1 MTFYLP
7 RKTFPLSRTAAA
19 LLLSLVVL
27 TTQAQQRVVVPEV
40 IDFANIRL
48 ELSNEARKKIQTDVD
63 ALTRYEKY
71 YNAKVERIN
80 AYFPLIEQV
89 LREEGL
95 PDDIKYLVIQE
106 SALVGDAVSSSQAV
120 GYWQFKEGTAREVG
134 LLINGAVDERMN
146 IITATRGAARY
157 FKSNNAYFDN
167 WLYALMAYYEGPG
180 GALKKADKSDYGAR
194 KMRLRGNT
202 HWYVLKYLSHK
213 LAFEPAVGQP
223 MATPV
228 QLITYDEGAGKT
240 LADVAREFDLGEEYL
255 EPYNLWL
262 RQRLIP
268 ATKAFP
274 VIVPRYNAIP
284 ADDLLAQRDGPEQQN
299 ADRGNQEGAKSEAAT
314 RSAEAVRLSNP
325 TYFDEQRDTEKFPV
339 IREGST
345 FRGEKRLLIN
355 GIPGIIAQA
364 GEDVSALAAR
374 TGILSSQLVRYNDL
388 TSQRASV
395 QEGMGYY
402 LRPKKN
408 RAPAHYHT
416 VAPGENLWSIS
427 QRLGVKLKKLTRNNR
442 MKREDALKPGL
453 VLWLRFIRPQ
463 SVPVTYRAVPKEV
476 AQPSLTHQTSSSI
489 ESTRGASTLG
499 ASTRGASTPGA
510 STRGAS
516 EPNAPDD
523 SSASGSASD
532 LPVLLA
538 NEEVDSPPVA
548 DQPVYGNPTED
559 EGWRGAEET
568 NRRTHTVAP
577 RETLYGIARRYQLSA
592 TQLAKYNALEVG
604 EPLRVGQT
612 LNLTAPEEQ
621 AKRATQQALVMH
633 EVQAGETMFQ
643 IARQHGVT
651 IQNLMEWNNKSG
663 FDLAAGEQLK
673 VYK

>member
-1 MTFYLP
+1 MTFYP
-7 RKTFPLSRTAAA
+7 CCRANSSSFIRCIVATV
-19 LLLSLVVL
+19 LLFSFVLVA
-27 TTQAQQRVVVPEV
+27 QAQQRVVVPEV
-40 IDFANIRL
+40 LDFANMRL
-48 ELSNEARKKIQTDVD
+48 ELSSDARKKVQTDVD

-71 YNAKVERIN
+71 YNAKAERIN

-89 LREEGL
+89 LREEEV

-120 GYWQFKEGTAREVG
+120 GYWQFKEGTAQEVG
-134 LLINGAVDERMN
+134 LLVTGAVDERMN

-180 GALKKADKSDYGAR
+180 GALKKADKSNYGAR

-202 HWYVLKYLSHK
+202 HWYVLKYLAHK

-223 MATPV
+223 MDTPV
-228 QLITYDEGAGKT
+228 QLVAYTEGAGKT
-240 LADVAREFDLGEEYL
+240 LADVAREFDLEEAYL

-262 RQRLIP
+262 RQRRIP
-268 ATKAFP
+268 ATKPFP

-284 ADDLLAQRDGPEQQN
+284 ADDLLAQRGSPDQQD
-299 ADRGNQEGAKSEAAT
+299 ADRDRGDQGKARPEAA
-314 RSAEAVRLSNP
+314 RSTAQGVGLSNP

-339 IREGST
+339 IREGDT

-364 GEDVSALAAR
+364 GEDVSALSERA
-374 TGILSSQLVRYNDL
+374 GVSSSQLVRFNDL
-388 TSQRASV
+388 TSKRARV
-395 QEGMGYY
+395 EEGMGYY

-442 MKREDALKPGL
+442 MKREDALPPGL

-463 SVPVTYRAVPKEV
+463 HVPVTYRPSPDATS
-476 AQPSLTHQTSSSI
+476 QPSLAQQNPSSTELPRRASKPTDPDD
-489 ESTRGASTLG
+489 SLVVGAST
-499 ASTRGASTPGA
+499 
-510 STRGAS
+510 S
-516 EPNAPDD
+516 EFPA
-523 SSASGSASD
+523 
-532 LPVLLA
+532 LLA
-538 NEEVDSPPVA
+538 NEGGNSPRSAATEPA
-548 DQPVYGNPTED
+548 YGNPSED
-559 EGWRGAEET
+559 DGWRGSEET
-568 NRRTHTVAP
+568 NRRTYTVGP

-592 TQLAKYNALEVG
+592 TQLAKYNALEVS

-612 LNLTAPEEQ
+612 LYLTPPEEQ
-621 AKRATQQALVMH
+621 AKRTAQQALVMH

>member
-1 MTFYLP
+1 MTLYLP
-7 RKTFPLSRTAAA
+7 RRTSAPLSVRRVAAA
-19 LLLSLVVL
+19 VLLLLL
-27 TTQAQQRVVVPEV
+27 LARAAPAQQRVVVPEV
-40 IDFANIRL
+40 VDFANMRL
-48 ELSNEARKKIQTDVD
+48 ELSNDARKKIQTDVD

-89 LREEGL
+89 LREEGV

-120 GYWQFKEGTAREVG
+120 GYWQFKEGTAQEVG
-134 LLINGAVDERMN
+134 LLVNGAVDERMN

-180 GALKKADKSDYGAR
+180 GALKKADKSEYGAR

-223 MATPV
+223 MDTPV
-228 QLITYDEGAGKT
+228 ELVAYTEGAGKT
-240 LADVAREFDLGEEYL
+240 LADVAREFNLEEAYL

-262 RQRLIP
+262 RQRRIP
-268 ATKAFP
+268 ATKPFP

-284 ADDLLAQRDGPEQQN
+284 ADDLLAQRDSPEQQN
-299 ADRGNQEGAKSEAAT
+299 ADGDRGKASPEAK
-314 RSAEAVRLSNP
+314 RSKAQVVGLSNP
-325 TYFDEQRDTEKFPV
+325 TYFDEQRNTEKFPV
-339 IREGST
+339 IREGAT

-355 GIPGIIAQA
+355 GIPGIVAQA
-364 GEDVSALAAR
+364 GEDVSALAERA
-374 TGILSSQLVRYNDL
+374 GVSSSQLVRFNDL
-388 TSQRASV
+388 TSKRARV
-395 QEGMGYY
+395 EEGMGYY

-463 SVPVTYRAVPKEV
+463 QVPVTYRAVPGAV
-476 AQPSLTHQTSSSI
+476 AQPSLAQRRPSSSEGGAT
-489 ESTRGASTLG
+489 ES
-499 ASTRGASTPGA
+499 
-510 STRGAS
+510 
-516 EPNAPDD
+516 NPDD
-523 SSASGSASD
+523 SLIVSKPAFDG
-532 LPVLLA
+532 PVLMA
-538 NEEVDSPPVA
+538 NEKADASPRPL
-548 DQPVYGNPTED
+548 DRPTYGNPTED
-559 EGWRGAEET
+559 DGWRGNKVT
-568 NRRTHTVAP
+568 SRRTHTVAP

-592 TQLAKYNALEVG
+592 TQLAKYNALEVS

-612 LNLTAPEEQ
+612 LYLTPPEEQ
-621 AKRATQQALVMH
+621 AKRVAQQALVMH
-633 EVQAGETMFQ
+633 EVQTGETMFQ

-651 IQNLMEWNNKSG
+651 IQNLMEWNNKNG
-663 FDLAAGEQLK
+663 FDLVAGEQLK

>member
-1 MTFYLP
+1 MMFYL
-7 RKTFPLSRTAAA
+7 SRRASAYLLIRRAAVV
-19 LLLSLVVL
+19 LLLLLFARS
-27 TTQAQQRVVVPEV
+27 APGQQRVVVPEV
-40 IDFANIRL
+40 LDFANMRL
-48 ELSNEARKKIQTDVD
+48 ELSSDARKKIQTDVD

-71 YNAKVERIN
+71 YNAKAERIN

-89 LREEGL
+89 LREEGV

-120 GYWQFKEGTAREVG
+120 GYWQFKEGTAQEVG
-134 LLINGAVDERMN
+134 LLVNGAVDERMN

-157 FKSNNAYFDN
+157 FKSNNTYFDN

-180 GALKKADKSDYGAR
+180 GALKKADKSNYGAR
-194 KMRLRGNT
+194 KMRLRDNT
-202 HWYVLKYLSHK
+202 HWYVLKYLAHK

-223 MATPV
+223 MDTPV
-228 QLITYDEGAGKT
+228 QLVAYTEGAGKT
-240 LADVAREFDLGEEYL
+240 LADVAREFDLEEASL

-262 RQRLIP
+262 RQRRIP
-268 ATKAFP
+268 ATKPFP
-274 VIVPRYNAIP
+274 VIVPRYNAIQ
-284 ADDLLAQRDGPEQQN
+284 ADDLLAQRGSPDQQDAN
-299 ADRGNQEGAKSEAAT
+299 RDRGDQGKARPTAQEVA
-314 RSAEAVRLSNP
+314 LNNP

-339 IREGST
+339 IRAGGT

-364 GEDVSALAAR
+364 GEDVSALAERA
-374 TGILSSQLVRYNDL
+374 GVSSSQLVRFNDL
-388 TSQRASV
+388 TSKRARV
-395 QEGMGYY
+395 EEGKGYY

-442 MKREDALKPGL
+442 MKREDALPPGL

-463 SVPVTYRAVPKEV
+463 HVPVTYRASPD
-476 AQPSLTHQTSSSI
+476 ATNQPSLAQRNASSI
-489 ESTRGASTLG
+489 ESTRRASKLTD
-499 ASTRGASTPGA
+499 
-510 STRGAS
+510 
-516 EPNAPDD
+516 PDD
-523 SSASGSASD
+523 SLVTGESASE

-538 NEEVDSPPVA
+538 NEGVDSPRAAATEPA
-548 DQPVYGNPTED
+548 YGNPSED
-559 EGWRGAEET
+559 DGWRGSEET
-568 NRRTHTVAP
+568 SRRTHTVGP

-592 TQLAKYNALEVG
+592 TQLAQYNSLEVS

-612 LNLTAPEEQ
+612 LYLTPPEEQ
-621 AKRATQQALVMH
+621 AKRAMQQALVMH

>member
-1 MTFYLP
+1 MTFYP
-7 RKTFPLSRTAAA
+7 CCRANSSFIRCIVATV
-19 LLLSLVVL
+19 LLFSLVPVA
-27 TTQAQQRVVVPEV
+27 QAQQRVVVPEV
-40 IDFANIRL
+40 VDFANMRL
-48 ELSNEARKKIQTDVD
+48 ELSSDARKKIQTDVD

-71 YNAKVERIN
+71 YNAKAERIN
-80 AYFPLIEQV
+80 AYFPLIEEV
-89 LREEGL
+89 LREEGV

-120 GYWQFKEGTAREVG
+120 GYWQFKEGTAQEVG
-134 LLINGAVDERMN
+134 LLVNGAVDERMN

-180 GALKKADKSDYGAR
+180 GALKKADKSNYGAR
-194 KMRLRGNT
+194 KMRLRDNT
-202 HWYVLKYLSHK
+202 HWYVLKYLAHK

-223 MATPV
+223 MDTPV
-228 QLITYDEGAGKT
+228 QLVAYTEGAGKT
-240 LADVAREFDLGEEYL
+240 LADVAREFDLEEAYL
-255 EPYNLWL
+255 APYNLWL
-262 RQRLIP
+262 RQRRIP
-268 ATKAFP
+268 ATKSFP

-284 ADDLLAQRDGPEQQN
+284 ADDLLAQRGSPDQQDAN
-299 ADRGNQEGAKSEAAT
+299 RDRGDQGKARPEAA
-314 RSAEAVRLSNP
+314 RSTAQGVELSNP

-339 IREGST
+339 IREGDT

-364 GEDVSALAAR
+364 GEDVSALAERA
-374 TGILSSQLVRYNDL
+374 GVSSSQLVRFNDL
-388 TSQRASV
+388 TSKRARV
-395 QEGMGYY
+395 EEGMGYY

-442 MKREDALKPGL
+442 MKREDALPPGL

-463 SVPVTYRAVPKEV
+463 HVPVTYRAIPD
-476 AQPSLTHQTSSSI
+476 ATNQPPLTQRNPSST
-489 ESTRGASTLG
+489 ELPRGASRPTDPDDSLVVG
-499 ASTRGASTPGA
+499 AST
-510 STRGAS
+510 S
-516 EPNAPDD
+516 EFPA
-523 SSASGSASD
+523 
-532 LPVLLA
+532 LLA
-538 NEEVDSPPVA
+538 NEGGNSPRSA
-548 DQPVYGNPTED
+548 ATEPVYGNPSED
-559 EGWRGAEET
+559 DGWRGSEET
-568 NRRTHTVAP
+568 NRRTHTVVP

-592 TQLAKYNALEVG
+592 TQLAKYNALEVS
-604 EPLRVGQT
+604 EPLRVGQM
-612 LNLTAPEEQ
+612 LYLTPPEEQ
-621 AKRATQQALVMH
+621 AKRAAQQALVMH

>member
-1 MTFYLP
+1 MTLYLT
-7 RKTFPLSRTAAA
+7 RRASVHLLVGRAAA
-19 LLLSLVVL
+19 VLLLLLFTRASP
-27 TTQAQQRVVVPEV
+27 AQQRVVVPEV
-40 IDFANIRL
+40 VDFANMRL
-48 ELSNEARKKIQTDVD
+48 ELSDEARKKIQTDVD

-71 YNAKVERIN
+71 YNAKAERIN

-89 LREEGL
+89 LREEEV

-120 GYWQFKEGTAREVG
+120 GYWQFKEGTAQEVG
-134 LLINGAVDERMN
+134 LLVNGAVDERMN

-180 GALKKADKSDYGAR
+180 GALKKADKSNYGAR
-194 KMRLRGNT
+194 KMRLRDNT
-202 HWYVLKYLSHK
+202 HWYVLKYLAHK
-213 LAFEPAVGQP
+213 LAFEPAVGQS
-223 MATPV
+223 MDTPV
-228 QLITYDEGAGKT
+228 QLIAYTEGAGKT
-240 LADVAREFDLGEEYL
+240 LADVAREFDLEEAYL
-255 EPYNLWL
+255 APYNLWL
-262 RQRLIP
+262 RQRRIP
-268 ATKAFP
+268 ASKPFP

-284 ADDLLAQRDGPEQQN
+284 ADDLLAQRGSPDQQDAN
-299 ADRGNQEGAKSEAAT
+299 QDRGDQGKT
-314 RSAEAVRLSNP
+314 RLETARSTAQGVGLSNP

-339 IREGST
+339 IQEGKT

-364 GEDVSALAAR
+364 GEDVSALAERA
-374 TGILSSQLVRYNDL
+374 GVSSSQLVRFNDL
-388 TSQRASV
+388 TSKRARV
-395 QEGMGYY
+395 EEGMGYY

-442 MKREDALKPGL
+442 MKREDPLKPGL

-463 SVPVTYRAVPKEV
+463 QVPVTYRAVPNEGPQPLL
-476 AQPSLTHQTSSSI
+476 AQQPA
-489 ESTRGASTLG
+489 ESPR
-499 ASTRGASTPGA
+499 
-510 STRGAS
+510 
-516 EPNAPDD
+516 
-523 SSASGSASD
+523 GSANPNDSD
-532 LPVLLA
+532 DNLVAEEPASDVPALLA
-538 NEEVDSPPVA
+538 NERADSPRAAETEPA
-548 DQPVYGNPTED
+548 YGAVPED
-559 EGWRGAEET
+559 DGWRGNEET
-568 NRRTHTVAP
+568 SRRTHTVAP

-592 TQLAKYNALEVG
+592 TQLAKYNALEVS

-612 LNLTAPEEQ
+612 LYLTPPGEQ
-621 AKRATQQALVMH
+621 AKRAAQQALVVH
-633 EVQAGETMFQ
+633 EVQTGETMFQ

-651 IQNLMEWNNKSG
+651 IQNLMEWNNKTG

>member
-1 MTFYLP
+1 MTLYLP
-7 RKTFPLSRTAAA
+7 RRASAHLLVRRAAAA
-19 LLLSLVVL
+19 LLLLL
-27 TTQAQQRVVVPEV
+27 LARTAPAQQRVVVPEV
-40 IDFANIRL
+40 VNFANMRL
-48 ELSNEARKKIQTDVD
+48 ELSNDARKKIQTDVD

-89 LREEGL
+89 LREEGV

-120 GYWQFKEGTAREVG
+120 GYWQFKEGTAQEVG
-134 LLINGAVDERMN
+134 LLVSGAVDERMN

-194 KMRLRGNT
+194 KMRLRDNT
-202 HWYVLKYLSHK
+202 HWYVLKYLAHK

-223 MATPV
+223 MDTPV
-228 QLITYDEGAGKT
+228 QLIAYTEGAGKT
-240 LADVAREFDLGEEYL
+240 LDDVAREFDLEVAYL

-262 RQRLIP
+262 RQRRIP
-268 ATKAFP
+268 ATKPFP
-274 VIVPRYNAIP
+274 VIIPRYNAIP
-284 ADDLLAQRDGPEQQN
+284 ADDLLAQRGSPEQQN
-299 ADRGNQEGAKSEAAT
+299 ADRDRGDRGKASPEAE
-314 RSAEAVRLSNP
+314 RSRAQVVGLSNP
-325 TYFDEQRDTEKFPV
+325 TYFDEQRNTEKFPV
-339 IREGST
+339 IREGAT
-345 FRGEKRLLIN
+345 FRGQKRLLIN
-355 GIPGIIAQA
+355 GISGIIAQA
-364 GEDVSALAAR
+364 GEDVSALAERA
-374 TGILSSQLVRYNDL
+374 GISSSQLVRFNDL
-388 TSQRASV
+388 TSKRARV
-395 QEGMGYY
+395 EEGMGYY

-427 QRLGVKLKKLTRNNR
+427 QRLGVKLNKLTRNNR
-442 MKREDALKPGL
+442 MKREDALPPGL

-463 SVPVTYRAVPKEV
+463 HVPVTYRPSPDATN
-476 AQPSLTHQTSSSI
+476 QPSLAQQNPSST
-489 ESTRGASTLG
+489 ELPRRASKPTD
-499 ASTRGASTPGA
+499 
-510 STRGAS
+510 
-516 EPNAPDD
+516 PDD
-523 SSASGSASD
+523 SLVVGASASE
-532 LPVLLA
+532 LPTLLA
-538 NEEVDSPPVA
+538 NEGGNSPRTA
-548 DQPVYGNPTED
+548 ATEPVYGNPSED
-559 EGWRGAEET
+559 DGWRGSEET

-592 TQLAKYNALEVG
+592 TQLAKYNALEVS

-612 LNLTAPEEQ
+612 LYLAPPEEQ
-621 AKRATQQALVMH
+621 AQRAEQQALLMH

>member
-1 MTFYLP
+1 MTFYP
-7 RKTFPLSRTAAA
+7 CCRANSSFIRCIAATV
-19 LLLSLVVL
+19 LLFSFVLVA
-27 TTQAQQRVVVPEV
+27 QAQQRVVVPEV
-40 IDFANIRL
+40 VDFANMRL
-48 ELSNEARKKIQTDVD
+48 ELSSDARKKIQTDVD

-71 YNAKVERIN
+71 YNAKAERIN
-80 AYFPLIEQV
+80 AYFPLIEEV
-89 LREEGL
+89 LREEGV

-120 GYWQFKEGTAREVG
+120 GYWQFKEGTAQEVG
-134 LLINGAVDERMN
+134 LLVTGAVDERMN

-180 GALKKADKSDYGAR
+180 GALKKADKSNYGAR

-202 HWYVLKYLSHK
+202 HWYVLKYLAHK

-223 MATPV
+223 MDTPV
-228 QLITYDEGAGKT
+228 QLVAYTEGAGKT
-240 LADVAREFDLGEEYL
+240 LADVAREFDLEEAYL
-255 EPYNLWL
+255 APYNLWL
-262 RQRLIP
+262 RQRRIP
-268 ATKAFP
+268 ATKPFP

-284 ADDLLAQRDGPEQQN
+284 ADDLLAQRGSPDQQDAN
-299 ADRGNQEGAKSEAAT
+299 RDRGDQGKTRPEAA
-314 RSAEAVRLSNP
+314 RSTAQGVELSNP

-339 IREGST
+339 IREGDT

-364 GEDVSALAAR
+364 GEDVSALAERA
-374 TGILSSQLVRYNDL
+374 GVSSSQLVRFNDL
-388 TSQRASV
+388 TSKRARV
-395 QEGMGYY
+395 EEGMGYY

-442 MKREDALKPGL
+442 MKREDALPPGL

-463 SVPVTYRAVPKEV
+463 HVPVTYRPSPDATS
-476 AQPSLTHQTSSSI
+476 QPSLAQRNPSST
-489 ESTRGASTLG
+489 ELPRRASKP
-499 ASTRGASTPGA
+499 AD
-510 STRGAS
+510 
-516 EPNAPDD
+516 PDD
-523 SSASGSASD
+523 SLVVGASASE
-532 LPVLLA
+532 LPALLA
-538 NEEVDSPPVA
+538 NEGGNLPRTAATE
-548 DQPVYGNPTED
+548 PVYGNPSED
-559 EGWRGAEET
+559 DGWRGSEET
-568 NRRTHTVAP
+568 NRRTHTVVP

-592 TQLAKYNALEVG
+592 TQLAKYNALEVS

-612 LNLTAPEEQ
+612 LYLTPAEEQ
-621 AKRATQQALVMH
+621 AKRTAQQALVMH

>member
-1 MTFYLP
+1 MPTCGWSF
-7 RKTFPLSRTAAA
+7 
-19 LLLSLVVL
+19 
-27 TTQAQQRVVVPEV
+27 
-40 IDFANIRL
+40 
-48 ELSNEARKKIQTDVD
+48 SNDARKKIQTDVD

-89 LREEGL
+89 LREEGV

-134 LLINGAVDERMN
+134 LLINGAVNERMN

-180 GALKKADKSDYGAR
+180 GALKKADKSEYGAR
-194 KMRLRGNT
+194 KMRLGGKT

-213 LAFEPAVGQP
+213 LAFEPAVGRP

-228 QLITYDEGAGKT
+228 QLISYTEGVGKT

-255 EPYNLWL
+255 APYNLWL
-262 RQRLIP
+262 RQRRIP

-274 VIVPRYNAIP
+274 VIVPRYHAIP

-299 ADRGNQEGAKSEAAT
+299 TDRSDQVIAQSKAAT
-314 RSAEAVRLSNP
+314 RSSSKTAGLSNP
-325 TYFDEQRDTEKFPV
+325 TYFNEQQNTDKFPV
-339 IREGST
+339 IREGKT

-355 GIPGIIAQA
+355 GIPGIVAQK
-364 GEDVSALAAR
+364 GENVSALAERA
-374 TGILSSQLVRYNDL
+374 GISTSQLVRCNDL
-388 TSQRASV
+388 TSKRARM

-416 VAPGENLWSIS
+416 VGRGENLWSIS
-427 QRLGVKLKKLTRNNR
+427 QRLGVKIKKLTRNNR

-463 SVPVTYRAVPKEV
+463 SVPVTYRAVPDEE
-476 AQPSLTHQTSSSI
+476 AQPALAQRALSST
-489 ESTRGASTLG
+489 ESTRGASARG
-499 ASTRGASTPGA
+499 VSTRNDRPIAET
-510 STRGAS
+510 
-516 EPNAPDD
+516 
-523 SSASGSASD
+523 ASD

-538 NEEVDSPPVA
+538 NEKSDSPQA
-548 DQPVYGNPTED
+548 ANKPVYSNPTED
-559 EGWRGAEET
+559 EGWRGAEIT
-568 NRRTHTVAP
+568 ARRTHTVAS

-592 TQLAKYNALEVG
+592 TQLAKYNALEVS

-612 LNLTAPEEQ
+612 LYLAPPEEQ
-621 AKRATQQALVMH
+621 ARRVAQQELVMH

-663 FDLAAGEQLK
+663 FNLAAGEQLK

>member
-1 MTFYLP
+1 MTFQLP
-7 RKTFPLSRTAAA
+7 QRASIAPFIRCITATIS
-19 LLLSLVVL
+19 LSLSALVAP
-27 TTQAQQRVVVPEV
+27 AQQRVVVPEV
-40 IDFANIRL
+40 VDFANMRL

-89 LREEGL
+89 LREEGV

-120 GYWQFKEGTAREVG
+120 GYWQFKEGTAQEVG
-134 LLINGAVDERMN
+134 LLVNGAVDERMN
-146 IITATRGAARY
+146 IISATRGAARY

-180 GALKKADKSDYGAR
+180 GALKKADKSNYGAR
-194 KMRLRGNT
+194 KMRLGGKT

-228 QLITYDEGAGKT
+228 QLISYTEGAGKT
-240 LADVAREFDLGEEYL
+240 LADVAREFDLETEYL

-262 RQRLIP
+262 RQRRIP
-268 ATKAFP
+268 ATKALP
-274 VIVPRYNAIP
+274 VIVPRYDAIP
-284 ADDLLAQRDGPEQQN
+284 ADDLLAQRDAPDQQN
-299 ADRGNQEGAKSEAAT
+299 ADRGDPVGSKSEAAG
-314 RSAEAVRLSNP
+314 RFAETGTLRNP

-339 IREGST
+339 IREGNT

-355 GIPGIIAQA
+355 GIPGIVAQA
-364 GEDVSALAAR
+364 GEDVSALAERAGMS
-374 TGILSSQLVRYNDL
+374 TSQLVRYNDL
-388 TSQRASV
+388 TSKQARV

-463 SVPVTYRAVPKEV
+463 QVPVTYRAVPNGV
-476 AQPSLTHQTSSSI
+476 TQPSLAQRPSS
-489 ESTRGASTLG
+489 
-499 ASTRGASTPGA
+499 P
-510 STRGAS
+510 S
-516 EPNAPDD
+516 EPLRKTDQ
-523 SSASGSASD
+523 SSDPGDIPVAETASD

-538 NEEVDSPPVA
+538 NEEA
-548 DQPVYGNPTED
+548 DAPQAATKPTYGKPTED
-559 EGWRGAEET
+559 EGWRGAEAAD
-568 NRRTHTVAP
+568 RRTHTVAP

-592 TQLAKYNALEVG
+592 TQLAKYNALEVS

-612 LNLTAPEEQ
+612 LYLTPPEEQ
-621 AKRATQQALVMH
+621 ARRATQQALVMH

-651 IQNLMEWNNKSG
+651 IQDLMEWNNKSG
-663 FDLAAGEQLK
+663 FDLAADEKLK

>member
-1 MTFYLP
+1 MMPYLP
-7 RKTFPLSRTAAA
+7 RRASAHLFVRRATAV
-19 LLLSLVVL
+19 LLLLFAQ
-27 TTQAQQRVVVPEV
+27 TTQGQQRVVVPEV
-40 IDFANIRL
+40 VDFANMRL
-48 ELSNEARKKIQTDVD
+48 ELSNDARKKIQTDVD

-71 YNAKVERIN
+71 YNAKAERIN

-89 LREEGL
+89 LREEGV

-120 GYWQFKEGTAREVG
+120 GYWQFKEGTAKEVG
-134 LLINGAVDERMN
+134 LLVNGAVDERMN

-180 GALKKADKSDYGAR
+180 GALKKADKSEYGAR

-202 HWYVLKYLSHK
+202 HWYLLKYLSHK

-223 MATPV
+223 MDTPV
-228 QLITYDEGAGKT
+228 ELIAYTEGAGKT
-240 LADVAREFDLGEEYL
+240 LAEVAREFNLEEAYL

-262 RQRLIP
+262 RQRRIP
-268 ATKAFP
+268 STKPFL

-284 ADDLLAQRDGPEQQN
+284 ADDLLAQRGSPEQQD
-299 ADRGNQEGAKSEAAT
+299 ADRDRGDRGKASPEAE
-314 RSAEAVRLSNP
+314 RSRAQVVGLNNP

-339 IREGST
+339 IREGDT

-364 GEDVSALAAR
+364 DEDVSALAERA
-374 TGILSSQLVRYNDL
+374 GVSSSQLVRFNDL
-388 TSQRASV
+388 TSKRARV
-395 QEGMGYY
+395 EEGMGYY

-463 SVPVTYRAVPKEV
+463 QVPVTYQAVPGAV
-476 AQPSLTHQTSSSI
+476 AQPSLAQRRPSSS
-489 ESTRGASTLG
+489 EGGAPRNG
-499 ASTRGASTPGA
+499 
-510 STRGAS
+510 
-516 EPNAPDD
+516 PDD
-523 SSASGSASD
+523 SLIADKPAID
-532 LPVLLA
+532 RPVLMA
-538 NEEVDSPPVA
+538 NEEA
-548 DQPVYGNPTED
+548 DASRPLDRPTYGNPTED
-559 EGWRGAEET
+559 NGWRGAEEA

-592 TQLAKYNALEVG
+592 TQLAKYNALKVS

-612 LNLTAPEEQ
+612 LYLTPLEEQ
-621 AKRATQQALVMH
+621 AQRATQQALVMH
-633 EVQAGETMFQ
+633 QVQAGETMFQ

>member
-1 MTFYLP
+1 MTSYPCCRSNSSSFI
-7 RKTFPLSRTAAA
+7 RCIAATVLLFLFA
-19 LLLSLVVL
+19 LVA
-27 TTQAQQRVVVPEV
+27 QAQQRVVVPEV
-40 IDFANIRL
+40 LDFANMRL
-48 ELSNEARKKIQTDVD
+48 ELSSDARKKVQTDVD

-71 YNAKVERIN
+71 YNAKAERIN

-89 LREEGL
+89 LREEEV

-120 GYWQFKEGTAREVG
+120 GYWQFKEGTAQEVG
-134 LLINGAVDERMN
+134 LLVNGAVDERMN

-180 GALKKADKSDYGAR
+180 GALKKADKSNYGAR
-194 KMRLRGNT
+194 KMRLRDNT
-202 HWYVLKYLSHK
+202 HWYVLKYLAHK

-223 MATPV
+223 MDTPV
-228 QLITYDEGAGKT
+228 QLIAYTEGAGKT
-240 LADVAREFDLGEEYL
+240 LDDVAREFDLEVAYL
-255 EPYNLWL
+255 APYNLWL
-262 RQRLIP
+262 RQRRIP
-268 ATKAFP
+268 ATKPFP

-284 ADDLLAQRDGPEQQN
+284 ADDLLAQRGSPDQQD
-299 ADRGNQEGAKSEAAT
+299 ADRDRGDQGKT
-314 RSAEAVRLSNP
+314 RPETVRSTAQGVGLSNP

-339 IREGST
+339 IRESDT

-364 GEDVSALAAR
+364 GEDVSALAVRA
-374 TGILSSQLVRYNDL
+374 GISSSQLVRFNDL
-388 TSQRASV
+388 TSKRARV
-395 QEGMGYY
+395 EEGMGYY

-463 SVPVTYRAVPKEV
+463 SVPVTYRAVPD
-476 AQPSLTHQTSSSI
+476 ATSQPSLAQRNPSST
-489 ESTRGASTLG
+489 ELPRGASKPTD
-499 ASTRGASTPGA
+499 
-510 STRGAS
+510 
-516 EPNAPDD
+516 PDD
-523 SSASGSASD
+523 SLVAGASASEFPA
-532 LPVLLA
+532 LLA
-538 NEEVDSPPVA
+538 NEGGNSPRTA
-548 DQPVYGNPTED
+548 ATEPVYGNPSED
-559 EGWRGAEET
+559 DGWRGSEET

-592 TQLAKYNALEVG
+592 TQLAKYNALEVS

-612 LNLTAPEEQ
+612 LYLAPPEEQ
-621 AKRATQQALVMH
+621 AQRAEQQALLMH

-673 VYK
+673 IYK

>member
-1 MTFYLP
+1 MTFYP
-7 RKTFPLSRTAAA
+7 CCRANSSSFIRCIVATV
-19 LLLSLVVL
+19 LLFSFVLV
-27 TTQAQQRVVVPEV
+27 ARGQQRVVVPEV
-40 IDFANIRL
+40 VDFANMRL
-48 ELSNEARKKIQTDVD
+48 ELSSDARKKIQTDVD

-71 YNAKVERIN
+71 YNAKAERIN
-80 AYFPLIEQV
+80 AYFPLIEEV
-89 LREEGL
+89 LREEGV
-95 PDDIKYLVIQE
+95 PDDVKYLVIQE

-120 GYWQFKEGTAREVG
+120 GYWQFKEGTAQEVG
-134 LLINGAVDERMN
+134 LLVNGAVDERMN

-180 GALKKADKSDYGAR
+180 GALKKADKSNYGAR
-194 KMRLRGNT
+194 KMRLRDNT
-202 HWYVLKYLSHK
+202 HWYVLKYLAHK

-223 MATPV
+223 MDTPV
-228 QLITYDEGAGKT
+228 QLVTYTEGADKT
-240 LADVAREFDLGEEYL
+240 LADVAREFDLEEAYL

-262 RQRLIP
+262 RQRRIP
-268 ATKAFP
+268 ATKPFP

-284 ADDLLAQRDGPEQQN
+284 ADDLLAQRGSPEQQN
-299 ADRGNQEGAKSEAAT
+299 ADRDQSNRSKAHPEAA
-314 RSAEAVRLSNP
+314 RSITQVVGLSNP

-339 IREGST
+339 IQEGET

-355 GIPGIIAQA
+355 GIPGIIAKK
-364 GEDVSALAAR
+364 GEDVSTLAERA
-374 TGILSSQLVRYNDL
+374 GISSSQLVRFNDL
-388 TSQRASV
+388 TSKRAGV
-395 QEGMGYY
+395 QEGEGYY

-427 QRLGVKLKKLTRNNR
+427 QRLGVKLNKLTRNNR

-463 SVPVTYRAVPKEV
+463 QVPVTYRAVPNEGP
-476 AQPSLTHQTSSSI
+476 QPSLAQQPA
-489 ESTRGASTLG
+489 ESPR
-499 ASTRGASTPGA
+499 
-510 STRGAS
+510 
-516 EPNAPDD
+516 
-523 SSASGSASD
+523 GSANPNDSD
-532 LPVLLA
+532 DNLVAEEPASDVPVLLA
-538 NEEVDSPPVA
+538 NEGADSPRAAETEPA
-548 DQPVYGNPTED
+548 YGAVPED
-559 EGWRGAEET
+559 DGWRGNEET
-568 NRRTHTVAP
+568 SRRTHTVAP

-592 TQLAKYNALEVG
+592 TQLARYNTLEVS
-604 EPLRVGQT
+604 EPLHVGQT
-612 LNLTAPEEQ
+612 LYLTPPEEQ
-621 AKRATQQALVMH
+621 AQRVAQQALVMH

>member
-1 MTFYLP
+1 MIISLPHWASVYLL
-7 RKTFPLSRTAAA
+7 TSRAAA
-19 LLLSLVVL
+19 AGFLLCLFAPDASG
-27 TTQAQQRVVVPEV
+27 QQRVVVPEV
-40 IDFANIRL
+40 VDFANMRL
-48 ELSNEARKKIQTDVD
+48 ELTNEARKKIQTDVD

-71 YNAKVERIN
+71 YNAKAERIN
-80 AYFPLIEQV
+80 AYFPLIEAV
-89 LREEGL
+89 LREEGV

-120 GYWQFKEGTAREVG
+120 GYWQFKEGTAQEVG
-134 LLINGAVDERMN
+134 LLVNGAVDERMN

-180 GALKKADKSDYGAR
+180 GALKKADKSNYGAR

-223 MATPV
+223 MDTPV
-228 QLITYDEGAGKT
+228 QLIAYTEGSGKT
-240 LADVAREFDLGEEYL
+240 LAEVARAFDLKASYL

-262 RQRLIP
+262 RQRRIP
-268 ATKAFP
+268 ATKPFP

-284 ADDLLAQRDGPEQQN
+284 ADDLLAQRNSSDQQN
-299 ADRGNQEGAKSEAAT
+299 TNRNQGDQARTKSEAADRT
-314 RSAEAVRLSNP
+314 AKTAGLRNP
-325 TYFDEQRDTEKFPV
+325 TYFDEQRETEKFPV
-339 IREGST
+339 IREGET

-364 GEDVSALAAR
+364 GEDVRALAERA
-374 TGILSSQLVRYNDL
+374 GVSSSQLVRYNDL
-388 TSQRASV
+388 TSKRARV
-395 QEGMGYY
+395 EEGMAYY

-463 SVPVTYRAVPKEV
+463 QVPVTYQAIPREV
-476 AQPSLTHQTSSSI
+476 AQPSLARRTPS
-489 ESTRGASTLG
+489 STRSPQAATKSEYVANSSTEKSL
-499 ASTRGASTPGA
+499 P
-510 STRGAS
+510 
-516 EPNAPDD
+516 
-523 SSASGSASD
+523 SD
-532 LPVLLA
+532 LSVLLA
-538 NEEVDSPPVA
+538 DEEA
-548 DQPVYGNPTED
+548 DAPQAATQPAYGKPAED
-559 EGWRGAEET
+559 DGWRGVEEAK
-568 NRRTHTVAP
+568 RRTHTVAP

-592 TQLAKYNALEVG
+592 TQLAKYNALEVS
-604 EPLRVGQT
+604 EPLRVGQA
-612 LNLTAPEEQ
+612 LYLTPPEEQ
-621 AKRATQQALVMH
+621 VQRVAQQTLLMH

-651 IQNLMEWNNKSG
+651 IQNLMEWNSKNG

>member
-7 RKTFPLSRTAAA
+7 RRANTHLLIRRITAA
-19 LLLSLVVL
+19 LLLLL
-27 TTQAQQRVVVPEV
+27 FARATQGQQRVVVPEV
-40 IDFANIRL
+40 VDFANMRL
-48 ELSNEARKKIQTDVD
+48 ELSNDARKKIQTDVD

-80 AYFPLIEQV
+80 AYFPLIERV
-89 LREEGL
+89 LREEGV

-134 LLINGAVDERMN
+134 LLVNGAVDERMN
-146 IITATRGAARY
+146 IISATRGAARY

-180 GALKKADKSDYGAR
+180 GALKKADKSEYGAR
-194 KMRLRGNT
+194 KMRLRGNA

-213 LAFEPAVGQP
+213 LAFEPAVGRP
-223 MATPV
+223 MDTPV
-228 QLITYDEGAGKT
+228 QLVAYTEGAGKT
-240 LADVAREFDLGEEYL
+240 LADVAREFDLEVSYL

-262 RQRLIP
+262 RQRRIP
-268 ATKAFP
+268 ATKPFP
-274 VIVPRYNAIP
+274 VIVPRFNAIP
-284 ADDLLAQRDGPEQQN
+284 ADDLLAQRDPPDQPN
-299 ADRGNQEGAKSEAAT
+299 ADRDRGDRGQAGSEAARPT
-314 RSAEAVRLSNP
+314 SQAMGLRNP
-325 TYFDEQRDTEKFPV
+325 TYFDEQRETEKFPV
-339 IREGST
+339 IQEGKT

-355 GIPGIIAQA
+355 GIPGIVAQA
-364 GEDVSALAAR
+364 GEDVSALAERA
-374 TGILSSQLVRYNDL
+374 GVSSSQLVRYNDL
-388 TSQRASV
+388 TSKRARV
-395 QEGMGYY
+395 EEGMGYY

-427 QRLGVKLKKLTRNNR
+427 QRLGVKLKRLTRNNR

-463 SVPVTYRAVPKEV
+463 HVPVTYRAVPRES
-476 AQPSLTHQTSSSI
+476 APPSLAQRTSSTAKPLS
-489 ESTRGASTLG
+489 EATKDD
-499 ASTRGASTPGA
+499 PGNNLDDKP
-510 STRGAS
+510 AS
-516 EPNAPDD
+516 EGPT
-523 SSASGSASD
+523 
-532 LPVLLA
+532 LLA
-538 NEEVDSPPVA
+538 NKGDSPGAVA
-548 DQPVYGNPTED
+548 EPAYGNLAED
-559 EGWRGAEET
+559 DGWRGPGEA
-568 NRRTHTVAP
+568 NRRTHTVAT

-592 TQLAKYNALEVG
+592 TQLAKYNRLEVS

-612 LNLTAPEEQ
+612 LYLTPPEEQ
-621 AKRATQQALVMH
+621 ARREARQALVMH

-651 IQNLMEWNNKSG
+651 IQNLMEWNSKSG

-673 VYK
+673 IYK